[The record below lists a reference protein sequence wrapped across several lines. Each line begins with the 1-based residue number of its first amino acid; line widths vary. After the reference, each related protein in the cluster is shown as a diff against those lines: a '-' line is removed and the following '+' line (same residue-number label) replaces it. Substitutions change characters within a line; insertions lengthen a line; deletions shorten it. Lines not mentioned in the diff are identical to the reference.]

1 MTPDDPNAP
10 LHFIQL
16 ADPQFGM
23 FAALSRWTDEFR
35 ETMRQRGIVAQR
47 HDAPID
53 GFEEETRLF
62 ETAIAEANRLRPAFV
77 VVCGDM
83 VNDLDDPAQLA
94 EVLRIAGRLDEGI
107 ALHWVAGN
115 HDVCSDFYVPTAES
129 LATYRANFGADR
141 YAFQHGDTS
150 FLVLNSQLI
159 DHPEGAPEEAE
170 AQFEFLRT
178 ELATAGRRGGP
189 IVAFQH
195 QPIRASDPLLDES
208 MAISS
213 ERRGPLLELLHA
225 HEVAAVFTGHLH
237 QNDYIRDGELEMVAT
252 APVGYPLNGA
262 TSGYRV
268 VRIAEERIEHRF
280 HPFGEGPDRL
290 DAG

>member
-23 FAALSRWTDEFR
+23 FAALSRWSDEFR
-35 ETMRQRGIVAQR
+35 ETMRARGIVTLE

-53 GFEEETRLF
+53 GFEEETQRF

-83 VNDLDDPAQLA
+83 GNDLDDPTQLA
-94 EVLRIAGRLDEGI
+94 EVRRIAGRLDDGI
-107 ALHWVAGN
+107 DLHWVAGN
-115 HDVCSDFYVPTAES
+115 HDVCSDFFVPTAES
-129 LATYRANFGADR
+129 LATYRAAFGADR
-141 YAFQHGDTS
+141 YAFQHGDAS

-178 ELATAGRRGGP
+178 ELAAAERRGSP
-189 IVAFQH
+189 ITVFQH
-195 QPIRASDPLLDES
+195 QPIRATDPLLDEN
-208 MAISS
+208 MAISRD
-213 ERRGPLLELLHA
+213 RRGPLLELLHA
-225 HEVAAVFTGHLH
+225 HGVAAVFTGHLH
-237 QNDYIRDGELEMVAT
+237 QNDLLRDGDLELVAT

-262 TSGYRV
+262 VSGYRV
-268 VRIAEERIEHRF
+268 VRVSEGRIDHRF

-290 DAG
+290 DPV